1 MREVAAYLGNCG
13 GAAWCY
19 IEGVGERIIFGGE
32 DGFIIKENF
41 EFVKNGKKD
50 GQKGQVEDFRYVK
63 HKEFWFD
70 FLGGVWYS
78 IDAQESRKE
87 VKAMKKIWNID
98 GNEFFVRENAKEFL
112 AMTWAKDP
120 EKYLCNEDIMYYF
133 NEYLEDSCL
142 DYWLLKLPKA
152 TEKQLKEMQNTF
164 KQFISDFIDKAA
176 EGTVDDWLV
185 EEE

>member
-1 MREVAAYLGNCG
+1 M
-13 GAAWCY
+13 
-19 IEGVGERIIFGGE
+19 
-32 DGFIIKENF
+32 
-41 EFVKNGKKD
+41 
-50 GQKGQVEDFRYVK
+50 DFRYVK

-78 IDAQESRKE
+78 INAQESRKE
-87 VKAMKKIWNID
+87 VKAMEKIWNID
-98 GNEFFVRENAKEFL
+98 GNKFFVRENAKEFL

-133 NEYLEDSCL
+133 NEYLGEHKDCYL
-142 DYWLLKLPKA
+142 DDWLLKLPKA

-164 KQFISDFIDKAA
+164 KQFVSDFIDEAA

-185 EEE
+185 EED